1 MFNNYCIFMT
11 KNSIFLSFLLVI
23 FFITLIEVFAIASII
38 VIIANFLI
46 PAAFSIA
53 IINTSIEL
61 MQDPIKLTKYIL
73 KKIILL
79 SFFNVITYFAISE
92 TMTKYW
98 SEYLTEENISYINSY
113 YMVRTINIFFIY
125 ILVSLICAFTVYQY
139 RNYKIKS

>member
-1 MFNNYCIFMT
+1 MT

>member
-46 PAAFSIA
+46 PATFSIA